1 MEQLEATVQRK
12 DVMKWMSIF
21 GLLVIL
27 SAVIATIDWC
37 MKGIHTG
44 SGAIHG
50 KIGFIF
56 LIAVLIHLIR
66 HFGFYR
72 K

>member
-1 MEQLEATVQRK
+1 
-12 DVMKWMSIF
+12 MSIF

-44 SGAIHG
+44 PGAIHG